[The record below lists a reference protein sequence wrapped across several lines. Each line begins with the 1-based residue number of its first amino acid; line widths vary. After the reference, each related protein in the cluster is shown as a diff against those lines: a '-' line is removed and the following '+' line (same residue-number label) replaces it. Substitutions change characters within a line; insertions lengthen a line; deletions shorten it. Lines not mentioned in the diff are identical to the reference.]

1 MSDEYVGVEGPPLE
15 VPDGPDEYGETGEAT
30 QPEEEPQREYLD
42 IDDDLGGRYVRV
54 KVDGEDVETTLSDAL
69 GGYSRTQD
77 YTRKT
82 QELAAQRQEAQFALT
97 LQRALETNPK
107 ETLQLLASRY
117 GVEYA
122 NQVAAQQQVPDD
134 DDDPYADPLEQ
145 RLNQMESR
153 FQSVQEQLSQRQA
166 DEQLYAAIGGL
177 QQRYQSDDDTVREVV
192 GRALQMGVG
201 PDSFDTVYKSMA
213 FEKLMVRAAAQRD
226 ADAKTK
232 ADDAKRTAGK
242 QSAARVVGQG
252 GMGPSTQPT
261 PPGAS
266 ERKMSF
272 REAFDAAW
280 DETVEGR
287 SR

>member
-1 MSDEYVGVEGPPLE
+1 MSDESWGVDEPLE
-15 VPDGPDEYGETGEAT
+15 VPDGPDELGETGEAT
-30 QPEEEPQREYLD
+30 QSEEPPQREYLD

-69 GGYSRTQD
+69 GGYSRTAD

-107 ETLQLLASRY
+107 ETLSLLASRY
-117 GVEYA
+117 GVEFA
-122 NQVAAQQQVPDD
+122 NQVAAQQQDLDD

-153 FQSVQEQLSQRQA
+153 FQSVQDQMAQRQA

-177 QQRYQSDDDTVREVV
+177 QQRYQIDDGAVREVV

-201 PDSFDTVYKSMA
+201 PESFDTVYKSMA
-213 FEKLMVRAAAQRD
+213 FEKLMARAAAERERND
-226 ADAKTK
+226 KNAAE
-232 ADDAKRTAGK
+232 DAKRTAGK

-252 GMGPSTQPT
+252 GMNPSVQAT

-266 ERKMSF
+266 ESKMSL
-272 REAFDAAW
+272 REAFEAAW
-280 DETVEGR
+280 ETEVEGK

>member
-1 MSDEYVGVEGPPLE
+1 MSDEYVGLDEPLD
-15 VPDGPDEYGETGEAT
+15 PDGPEFGEPGEAT

-54 KVDGEDVETTLSDAL
+54 KVDGEEVETTLSDAL

-122 NQVAAQQQVPDD
+122 QQVANQYEQPVD

-153 FQSVQEQLSQRQA
+153 FQSVQEQLMQRQA
-166 DEQLYAAIGGL
+166 DEQLHAAIGGL
-177 QQRYQSDDDTVREVV
+177 QQRYQIDDGAVREVV

-201 PDSFDTVYKSMA
+201 PESFDTVYKSMA

-226 ADAKTK
+226 ADAKRQ
-232 ADDAKRTAGK
+232 AEDAKRTAGK

-252 GMGPSTQPT
+252 GMGPSTQSS
-261 PPGAS
+261 PPGAP

-287 SR
+287 ER